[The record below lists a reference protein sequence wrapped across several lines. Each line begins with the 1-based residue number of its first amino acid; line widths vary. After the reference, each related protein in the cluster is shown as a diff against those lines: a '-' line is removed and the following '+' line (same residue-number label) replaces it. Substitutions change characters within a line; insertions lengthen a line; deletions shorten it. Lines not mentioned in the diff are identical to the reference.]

1 MSPISEYVIHLKRN
15 EIHLHFSVNN
25 LFFFKN
31 TRGLRENHQTTNR
44 SNKTVLTIMCNFEL
58 IQLVKNGTKIIFL
71 ENVIKYIKRS
81 FIFD

>member
-15 EIHLHFSVNN
+15 EIHLHFSVNKP
-25 LFFFKN
+25 FFKN
-31 TRGLRENHQTTNR
+31 TRGLRENHHTTYR

-58 IQLVKNGTKIIFL
+58 IQLVKNGTKIKFL

>member
-15 EIHLHFSVNN
+15 EIHLHFSVNEP
-25 LFFFKN
+25 FFKN
-31 TRGLRENHQTTNR
+31 TRGLRENHHTTYR

-58 IQLVKNGTKIIFL
+58 IQLVKNGTKIKFL

>member
-15 EIHLHFSVNN
+15 EIHLHFSVNK
-25 LFFFKN
+25 LFFKN
-31 TRGLRENHQTTNR
+31 TRGLRENHHTTYR

-58 IQLVKNGTKIIFL
+58 IQLVKNGTKIKFL